1 MEPGVSSA
9 EVQAES
15 ERAQLELPLKK
26 ARKHPGRQELPADL
40 PRIEQIVACTTEQ
53 CVCGNC
59 GKETTVIGYET
70 AEQLDVE
77 PAKYFVRV
85 TKREKRA
92 CKDCEEQGV
101 QSAPLPARIIDKG
114 LASDRVVIDTVV
126 SKYADHVPL
135 YRQSAILERESG
147 IELSRATLDGWVM
160 RVGELLS
167 PIAAAMGQELLKGDY
182 IQADETPVDV
192 QMHDGRGKNHQAYLW
207 RYSRPEGPV
216 VFDFRMGREREGP
229 IRFLGNF
236 DGILQSDGYGAYD
249 HVGGAGIVHAACW
262 AHARRKFFEAVNNY
276 GGGIFYLT
284 NQLEFGDDK

>member
-1 MEPGVSSA
+1 
-9 EVQAES
+9 
-15 ERAQLELPLKK
+15 
-26 ARKHPGRQELPADL
+26 
-40 PRIEQIVACTTEQ
+40 
-53 CVCGNC
+53 
-59 GKETTVIGYET
+59 VIGYET
-70 AEQLDVE
+70 SEQLDVE

-126 SKYADHVPL
+126 SKYANHVPL
-135 YRQSAILERESG
+135 YRQSAVLERETG

-207 RYSRPEGPV
+207 QYSRPEGPV

-229 IRFLGNF
+229 KRFLGSF
-236 DGILQSDGYGAYD
+236 EGILQSDGYGAYD

-262 AHARRKFFEAVNNY
+262 AHARRKFFEALKVNPKDQSSI
-276 GGGIFYLT
+276 GIVAQMDELFAIDG
-284 NQLEFGDDK
+284 QVRR